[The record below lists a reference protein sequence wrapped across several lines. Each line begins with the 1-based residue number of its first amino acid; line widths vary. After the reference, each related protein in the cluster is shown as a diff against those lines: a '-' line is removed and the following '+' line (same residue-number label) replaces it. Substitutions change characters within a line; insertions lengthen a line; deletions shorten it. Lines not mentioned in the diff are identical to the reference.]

1 MSVLSDAQKSALFG
15 RLLGLPAPTPVDQY
29 GMPIAP
35 GSAGSSVTPERIAP
49 TGTVAGYLPGFLGG
63 SASGATAIVVGLIA
77 VLGVVYLAKKVL

>member
-15 RLLGLPAPTPVDQY
+15 RLLGLPSPTPVDQY

-49 TGTVAGYLPGFLGG
+49 TGTVAGYLPGLGAAG
-63 SASGATAIVVGLIA
+63 SNPVVLIGVGLVA
-77 VLGVVYLAKKVL
+77 VLAVVFLAKKVL